1 MEKKQNLAL
10 DLQDLYRARLFIQI
24 TKINV
29 RLWVGSHIFFFPQ
42 VEITIIN
49 KINID
54 KFKYDMCEFLINDTI
69 RGIILY
75 FF

>member
-1 MEKKQNLAL
+1 MCDSGLG
-10 DLQDLYRARLFIQI
+10 R
-24 TKINV
+24 T
-29 RLWVGSHIFFFPQ
+29 FFFPQ